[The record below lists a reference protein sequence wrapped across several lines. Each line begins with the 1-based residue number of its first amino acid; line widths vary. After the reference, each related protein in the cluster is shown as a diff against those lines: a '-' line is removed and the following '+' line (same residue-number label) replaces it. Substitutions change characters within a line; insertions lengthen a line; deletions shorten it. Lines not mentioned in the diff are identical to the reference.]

1 MATKVEKTGIKKD
14 KGWLYFLD
22 KKGNVAR
29 AKMVKGRKTGKQ
41 KQEVVVKVG
50 IKRKEGF
57 LYFIDKDGD
66 VAMAKMARR

>member
-1 MATKVEKTGIKKD
+1 MATKVERTGIRKD

-22 KKGNVAR
+22 KRGNVSRAR
-29 AKMVKGRKTGKQ
+29 MVKGRKTGKQ
-41 KQEVVVKVG
+41 KQEVVVKCG
-50 IKRKEGF
+50 IKRKDGY